1 MSLQLICG
9 ILVLLVSLLMA
20 KGIFTGWLTKKYT
33 ESSVEEFCKKNL
45 LAAILFAVGLI
56 LDGAQPS
63 GLWGLIAMV
72 LCAAGVALC
81 GMFLRVLEAK

>member
-9 ILVLLVSLLMA
+9 ILVLLISLLMA
-20 KGIFTGWLTKKYT
+20 KGIWTGWLKKKYT
-33 ESSVEEFCKKNL
+33 EDSVEEFCKKNL
-45 LAAILFAVGLI
+45 LATVLFAVGLI
-56 LDGAQPS
+56 LDGAQPQ
-63 GLWGLIAMV
+63 GLWGLLAMI